1 VAKNFTLTGH
11 RGAAALAPEN
21 TLPSFYKAIECGA
34 TAVEFDVYAT
44 RDGVAVIAHDDDL
57 TRLTGASVR
66 ITQSS
71 YAELMKL
78 KVFGKARI
86 PTLREVLALA
96 KGRLS
101 VDIEI
106 KAPGVEGEVVDA
118 LRELEMVEDA
128 IVTSFLPGVI
138 ARVKKLAPEV
148 EVGLLL
154 EEWDDEY
161 FDLAEKAGATLLLPH
176 YSQLTRS
183 SGLIEE
189 IKRRGYRVVTWTVND
204 VDTARQLLK
213 MGVEGVITDDP
224 CKLKESL

>member
-1 VAKNFTLTGH
+1 VLEEIYFFRARQRLWAKNFTLTGH

-161 FDLAEKAGATLLLPH
+161 FDLAEKAGATFLLPPLLPAH
-176 YSQLTRS
+176 PQLRPHR
-183 SGLIEE
+183 GDQAERLPRGHLDCQ
-189 IKRRGYRVVTWTVND
+189 RRGHREAAAED
-204 VDTARQLLK
+204 
-213 MGVEGVITDDP
+213 GG
-224 CKLKESL
+224 